1 MSKYKKGV
9 LGLKKTIDSCLENGI
24 FQNIGEYSLNI
35 ARMIN
40 ILHAKIM
47 CNIVKY
53 KLNVY
58 KTSTKKISYLIVK
71 YYTKYQFSESVFKI
85 ENMSL

>member
-1 MSKYKKGV
+1 M
-9 LGLKKTIDSCLENGI
+9 LGLKKTIDLYVENGI
-24 FQNIGEYSLNI
+24 FQNIGEYSVNI

-58 KTSTKKISYLIVK
+58 KTSAKK
-71 YYTKYQFSESVFKI
+71 
-85 ENMSL
+85 N